1 MPSTLENTILSL
13 LEERGPLTGSELL
26 ESTGEEGGL
35 LWKTCRAS
43 TKLMVSTLGTRYL
56 RLDRRVEGYARLSP
70 SILREFLTYSVI
82 GSVRDPH
89 SVAMRVRAVMSHIEE
104 VSRAKSLLAYNVISS
119 LGSRLTYGTS
129 LNEHACFILAGD
141 IVYNMAHDV
150 PRPERSTGKLV
161 RGSDIDLVVIV
172 DEFFSPEAVARLDE
186 VIYQEKYRLF
196 MTPHIRE
203 EIDYIVK
210 DFDRVFEQLRFDTF
224 KHMVACKILEE
235 GTFLFGSEA
244 IFERLK
250 ALLREH
256 GVIDRLRA
264 MEREAQL
271 FRMNAENYLLAL
283 DSERIKESGTYL
295 FYPAE
300 ESEEFE

>member
-1 MPSTLENTILSL
+1 MSFALENKIVRLI
-13 LEERGPLTGSELL
+13 EERGPLTGSELL
-26 ESTGEEGGL
+26 EAAGEEGL
-35 LWKTCRAS
+35 ALWRTCRLS
-43 TKLMVSTLGTRYL
+43 TKLLVQSVGTRYL

-82 GSVRDPH
+82 GVYVDP
-89 SVAMRVRAVMSHIEE
+89 SSIAERAKAILSQIEE
-104 VSRAKSLLAYNVISS
+104 VSRAKSLLAYNVISAV
-119 LGSRLTYGTS
+119 GSRLIHGAN

-172 DEFFSPEAVARLDE
+172 DDFFSPEAMARLDE

-210 DFDRVFEQLRFDTF
+210 DFDRVFEQLKFDTF

-235 GTFLFGSEA
+235 GAFLFGSEA

-250 ALLREH
+250 SLLREH
-256 GVIDRLRA
+256 GVIDRLRV
-264 MEREAQL
+264 MEREAQR
-271 FRMNAENYLLAL
+271 FRMKAEEYLLSG
-283 DSERIKESGTYL
+283 DSEKITESGTYL

>member
-1 MPSTLENTILSL
+1 MGTENKIIPL
-13 LEERGPLTGSELL
+13 LEGKGPLTGSELL
-26 ESTGEEGGL
+26 EATDEEGL
-35 LWKTCRAS
+35 VLWKTCRLS
-43 TKLMVSTLGTRYL
+43 TKLLVQTVGTRYL

-82 GSVRDPH
+82 GLYDDPR
-89 SVAMRVRAVMSHIEE
+89 SVALRAQAILSHIEE
-104 VSRAKSLLAYNVISS
+104 VSRTKSLLVYNVISS
-119 LGSRLTYGTS
+119 LASRLDLGTTLS
-129 LNEHACFILAGD
+129 EHACFILAGD

-161 RGSDIDLVVIV
+161 RGSDMDLVVLV
-172 DEFFSPEAVARLDE
+172 DESFSPEAVSRLDE

-210 DFDRVFEQLRFDTF
+210 DFTRVLEQLKFDTF

-235 GTFLFGSEA
+235 GAFLFGSEGM
-244 IFERLK
+244 FERVK
-250 ALLREH
+250 SLLREH
-256 GVIDRLRA
+256 GVMDRLRA

-271 FRMNAENYLLAL
+271 FRAKAEEYLLRE
-283 DSERIKESGTYL
+283 DPEKIKGSGMYL
-295 FYPAE
+295 FYPTE
-300 ESEEFE
+300 ESEEFD

>member
-1 MPSTLENTILSL
+1 MSVILENSILRL
-13 LEERGPLTGSELL
+13 IEERGPLTGSELL
-26 ESTGEEGGL
+26 ETTGEEGL
-35 LWKTCRAS
+35 VLWKTCRLS
-43 TKLMVSTLGTRYL
+43 TRLLLLSAGTRYL

-82 GSVRDPH
+82 GSGHDPD
-89 SVAMRVRAVMSHIEE
+89 SAARRLQAIMSHIEE
-104 VSRAKSLLAYNVISS
+104 VSRTKSLLAFNVISA
-119 LGSRLTYGTS
+119 LGSRLIHGTDLS
-129 LNEHACFILAGD
+129 RHSCFILAGD

-172 DEFFSPEAVARLDE
+172 DEFFSPEARARLDE
-186 VIYQEKYRLF
+186 AVYQEKYRLF

-203 EIDYIVK
+203 EIDYVVK
-210 DFDRVFEQLRFDTF
+210 DIDRVLEQIEFDTF
-224 KHMVACKILEE
+224 RHMVACKILEE

-244 IFERLK
+244 IFQKLK
-250 ALLREH
+250 SLLRER
-256 GVIDRLRA
+256 GVTDRLRA
-264 MEREAQL
+264 MERQAHL
-271 FRMNAENYLLAL
+271 FRIKAEKYLLSE
-283 DSERIKESGTYL
+283 DSQRIKEIGMYL